1 MRWARAFPGRIVNA
15 PRYTV
20 QYLDSLPAR
29 AFTYTVMELR
39 HIRYF
44 LAVAEEGNVTRAAE
58 KLGIGQPPLS
68 QQILALER
76 ELGVLLFRRTGHGVE
91 LTEAGAA
98 LLVDARRLLDDAR
111 QAVLNTQRAGR
122 GETGHLNLGF
132 TASSAFNPAVPASIR
147 AFRNAYPGVRLTL
160 TEGNTTQLLAALI
173 EARLDVAFVRPGL
186 HSVAGIRLQ
195 PIAAEPMKIVLP
207 VKHALAKRR
216 RLLLSDLA
224 NESFVLIPREA
235 SPTLHDEIV
244 SACRNAGFEP
254 KLGQQAPQ
262 LSSVVSLVSAEF
274 GVSIVPASVSQ
285 IRAEGVVY
293 VDIVGAKVQT
303 RLALAS
309 RENDASAKT
318 ANFRKEVVE
327 KPADFSKRPTKD

>member
-1 MRWARAFPGRIVNA
+1 MTRH
-15 PRYTV
+15 RYTV

-29 AFTYTVMELR
+29 AFTYTAMELR

-76 ELGVLLFRRTGHGVE
+76 ELGVQLFRRTGHGVE
-91 LTEAGAA
+91 LTEAGEA
-98 LLVDARRLLDDAR
+98 LFADARRLLDDAHL
-111 QAVLNTQRAGR
+111 AVLNAQRAGR

-132 TASSAFNPAVPASIR
+132 TASSAFNPAVPALIR
-147 AFRNAYPGVRLTL
+147 AFRNAYPGVELML
-160 TEGNTTQLLAALI
+160 TEGNTTQLLAALTQG
-173 EARLDVAFVRPGL
+173 RLDLAFVRPGD
-186 HSVAGIRLQ
+186 HAFAGITLYQ
-195 PIAAEPMKIVLP
+195 IASEPMKIVLP
-207 VKHALAKRR
+207 VKHFLATRR
-216 RLLLSDLA
+216 RLSLA
-224 NESFVLIPREA
+224 ELADESFVLIPREA
-235 SPTLHDEIV
+235 SPTLHEEIM
-244 SACRNAGFEP
+244 SACRKAGFEP
-254 KLGQQAPQ
+254 RLGQQAPQ

-293 VDIVGAKVQT
+293 VDISGAKVQT

-309 RENDASAKT
+309 RENDHSAKT
-318 ANFRKEVVE
+318 ANFLMEVVANL
-327 KPADFSKRPTKD
+327 PLR

>member
-1 MRWARAFPGRIVNA
+1 MNFG
-15 PRYTV
+15 RYTV
-20 QYLDSLPAR
+20 QYMDGLPEIGFIYIA
-29 AFTYTVMELR
+29 MELR

-76 ELGVLLFRRTGHGVE
+76 ELGVSLFRRTGHGVL
-91 LTEAGAA
+91 LTEAGEA
-98 LLVDARRLLDDAR
+98 LLADARRLLDDAR

-132 TASSAFNPAVPASIR
+132 TASSAFNPAVPALIR
-147 AFRNAYPGVRLTL
+147 AFRNAYPGVGLML
-160 TEGNTTQLLAALI
+160 TEGNTTQLLASLT
-173 EARLDVAFVRPGL
+173 EERLDIAFVRPGL
-186 HSVAGIRLQ
+186 NSFPGISLYQ
-195 PIAAEPMKIVLP
+195 IASEPMKIVLP
-207 VKHALAKRR
+207 VKHPLAARR
-216 RLLLSDLA
+216 RLSLSDLA
-224 NESFVLIPREA
+224 GESFVLIPKEA

-244 SACRNAGFEP
+244 SACRAAGFEP
-254 KLGQQAPQ
+254 RLGQQAPQ

-274 GVSIVPASVSQ
+274 GVSVVPASVAQ

-293 VDIVGAKVQT
+293 MDIAGAKVQT

-309 RENDASAKT
+309 RENDTSAKT
-318 ANFRKEVVE
+318 ANFLKEVVSNS
-327 KPADFSKRPTKD
+327 AGA